1 MDESLEPGL
10 IVSFTSHPA
19 RFEFLSRFLRDLST
33 QSDCSCILVLN
44 IFEKDRDKL
53 PAEIFQL
60 DLPYRLQ
67 VHFTED
73 DWGPAKKL
81 IPTAKLYPNSHIL
94 TLDDDIEYPNNL
106 IEMMKLEIFKNP
118 QDVLANRVD
127 LPNFSKNILRNYGD
141 WAWDVDQPFNH
152 LVVPIGVGGVIYPP
166 RSLHQDAF
174 NFADYRNL
182 SWSTDDIWFWVHS
195 IRNGVRVRKSDYSF
209 KTSDFEYEETKRHG
223 LSGHGNL
230 EILND
235 INLQLL
241 WRKYEVESILDQYLQ
256 FHNQKIYQGPSA
268 ENLNGEILK
277 ATNFLRSQD
286 LMSILEAIDGH
297 QRLILIRHFMR
308 LISKINQSER
318 VRATL
323 LGNVIDFKN
332 NIERKIVARSIN
344 G

>member
-195 IRNGVRVRKSDYSF
+195 IRNGVRVRKSDYSLSF
-209 KTSDFEYEETKRHG
+209 STVVVYEGLNLIQKLIFLTK
-223 LSGHGNL
+223 
-230 EILND
+230 I
-235 INLQLL
+235 
-241 WRKYEVESILDQYLQ
+241 
-256 FHNQKIYQGPSA
+256 
-268 ENLNGEILK
+268 
-277 ATNFLRSQD
+277 
-286 LMSILEAIDGH
+286 
-297 QRLILIRHFMR
+297 
-308 LISKINQSER
+308 
-318 VRATL
+318 
-323 LGNVIDFKN
+323 
-332 NIERKIVARSIN
+332 
-344 G
+344 